1 MKCLSSNVHNVV
13 SLKSYD
19 RGKSIYIHSK
29 VIRLQRQDFTAWWI
43 FLLLKK
49 FFEGGENACKMFHCF
64 TLVMYGRNGKV
75 CRHDW
80 LLLQQDLDLVNPQ
93 LVQFF
98 QWNNT
103 VFLQVLLTN
112 EINFPVN
119 AIILDK
125 RTFFVDPE

>member
-1 MKCLSSNVHNVV
+1 MPAKCFIASHL
-13 SLKSYD
+13 
-19 RGKSIYIHSK
+19 
-29 VIRLQRQDFTAWWI
+29 WCM
-43 FLLLKK
+43 
-49 FFEGGENACKMFHCF
+49 GEMEKY
-64 TLVMYGRNGKV
+64 VG
-75 CRHDW
+75 RHDW

-103 VFLQVLLTN
+103 VFLQVLLTS

>member
-19 RGKSIYIHSK
+19 REKSIVYIHSK

-49 FFEGGENACKMFHCF
+49 FFEGGKMPAKCF
-64 TLVMYGRNGKV
+64 IASHLWCMGEMEKYVG
-75 CRHDW
+75 RHDW

-103 VFLQVLLTN
+103 VF
-112 EINFPVN
+112 FAGP
-119 AIILDK
+119 AY
-125 RTFFVDPE
+125 